1 MKILLLYTEKI
12 SHKFKAI
19 KLLLSLCR
27 TRRPYVR
34 HTLRP
39 VPKDRATGNGARNGR
54 DNVGTAIGNNNGNG
68 ELF

>member
-1 MKILLLYTEKI
+1 M
-12 SHKFKAI
+12 